1 MTTIPGIS
9 NPLPLTL
16 SKPDADPGPVSQ
28 AEKSFSDYLAST
40 LDQVTEAQNARD
52 MAVKKLNTGEAKN
65 MHEVMLAVEEADLS
79 LRMLVQFRNKALQA
93 YDDIL
98 KMQI

>member
-9 NPLPLTL
+9 SQAPLTL
-16 SKPDADPGPVSQ
+16 SQPDLSASSQ
-28 AEKSFSDYLAST
+28 AEKSFSDILSST
-40 LDQVTEAQNARD
+40 LDQVTKAQNAGD
-52 MAVKKLNTGEAKN
+52 TAIEKLNTGEAKN
-65 MHEVMLAVEEADLS
+65 MHEVMIAVEEADIS

-93 YDDIL
+93 YDDIM

>member
-9 NPLPLTL
+9 NPPPLTL
-16 SKPDADPGPVSQ
+16 SQPDVSPVSQ
-28 AEKSFSDYLAST
+28 AEKNFSDYLTST
-40 LDQVTEAQNARD
+40 LDQVTQAQNAGD
-52 MAVKKLNTGEAKN
+52 TAIKKLNTGEAKN
-65 MHEVMLAVEEADLS
+65 MHEVMIAVEEADLS

-93 YDDIL
+93 YDDIM